1 MKKKIKLILKL
12 EILAGCADPKDTK
25 LARKLG
31 QTGINISAFC
41 REYNS
46 KTEKDVDIK
55 KRLDLIVYQD
65 KSYSII
71 LKEGSTSFF
80 LLKYA
85 NIKIGSL
92 DPKLKI
98 VGCIN
103 ELDLQEIINKKKEG
117 LNTNNNEKIIK
128 ILMGTAKNMGITF
141 IE

>member
-65 KSYSII
+65 K
-71 LKEGSTSFF
+71 
-80 LLKYA
+80 
-85 NIKIGSL
+85 
-92 DPKLKI
+92 
-98 VGCIN
+98 
-103 ELDLQEIINKKKEG
+103 
-117 LNTNNNEKIIK
+117 
-128 ILMGTAKNMGITF
+128 
-141 IE
+141 